1 MSDLERWKRSRK
13 RSIEDKVFELVE
25 GGEKLNL
32 WGDDSE
38 NLNEPEFDVPGI
50 DRRFTMRDLDYSPIN
65 QFAKH
70 GTLTQFNEIYEADS
84 TSVASEGTTLRE
96 LVNKQLDPATSARLN
111 PRFRKWLDMNEER
124 LEYENKKK
132 ENK

>member
-1 MSDLERWKRSRK
+1 MSNWS
-13 RSIEDKVFELVE
+13 SNKVFKLVE

-70 GTLTQFNEIYEADS
+70 GMLAKFNEAYEADS
-84 TSVASEGTTLRE
+84 TSIASEGTTLRE
-96 LVNKQLDPATSARLN
+96 LVNKQLDYEQRGDPIGLH